1 MKNISLN
8 VQGKDFVNALSPND
22 LATLYIEIEGYKRGY
37 LKLCTE
43 EIELAIRYDKKP
55 DFEIGI
61 SFVVQERN
69 FNLIGKPADFAKL
82 QDYVTQR
89 LTFFSTPSLIGDK
102 VKNLEESI
110 RTEILESVP
119 AFKKTLESVY
129 EILDGYPM
137 KIENERD
144 VLIIKEKEEKSKK
157 GKIVVAKGVEYSAK
171 TVLKIST
178 DYGLMTA
185 DFNVSFGMKDNNL
198 IIYHYG
204 TVPFSKAKEEE
215 HSIDDVVK
223 GFKLVTL
230 GDSQF
235 EQLAYLKGI
244 RKVLTLPDLII
255 KTIESENSYLKECL
269 AENQ

>member
-1 MKNISLN
+1 
-8 VQGKDFVNALSPND
+8 
-22 LATLYIEIEGYKRGY
+22 
-37 LKLCTE
+37 
-43 EIELAIRYDKKP
+43 
-55 DFEIGI
+55 
-61 SFVVQERN
+61 
-69 FNLIGKPADFAKL
+69 L

-89 LTFFSTPSLIGDK
+89 LTFFSTPSLIGNK

-129 EILDGYPM
+129 EILDGYP
-137 KIENERD
+137 IEIKNERD
-144 VLIIKEKEEKSKK
+144 VLTIKEKEEIKSKK
-157 GKIVVAKGVEYSAK
+157 GKIVVAKRIEYSAK
-171 TVLKIST
+171 TVLKMYT
-178 DYGLMTA
+178 DYGTMEK

-204 TVPFSKAKEEE
+204 TVPFDKNKEEE

-223 GFKLVTL
+223 RFKIVTL
-230 GDSQF
+230 EDSQF

-244 RKVLTLPDLII
+244 RKVLALPDLII
-255 KTIESENSYLKECL
+255 QKIESKNSYLKGCL